1 MYQSVMHVLSK
12 FYCITWIGSA
22 DIAFLV
28 FDVIV
33 YNLCGN
39 YGINYADVKI
49 SMKMSFQTILIHF
62 EYKKVPCNRK
72 FGNKVF
78 YRYSKLS
85 HSKFRTQS
93 FKFPSVLN

>member
-1 MYQSVMHVLSK
+1 MSK

-49 SMKMSFQTILIHF
+49 LMK
-62 EYKKVPCNRK
+62 N
-72 FGNKVF
+72 VF
-78 YRYSKLS
+78 SDHINSCWIQASAL
-85 HSKFRTQS
+85 Q
-93 FKFPSVLN
+93 